1 MVITVGRQYGSG
13 GREIGTMLAKQ
24 LGIAYYDDMLL
35 KEAAEESGLCE
46 ELFRSFDE
54 RPKSF
59 LYSIAMDPYSFSM
72 NHVTPKGSIEQQVYL
87 ATYDTIK
94 KLADKGPCVL
104 IGRCADYA
112 LKDRDDVINLFITA
126 PLENRIKR
134 VAARNGISENEAKD
148 RIKKTD
154 KSRASYYSIAMD
166 PYSFSMNHVTPK
178 GSIEQQVYLA
188 TYDTIKKLAD
198 KGPCVL
204 IGRCADY
211 ALKDRDD
218 VINLFITAPLENRIK
233 RVAARNGISE
243 NEAKD
248 RIKKTDKSRASYY
261 NYYSAKDWGDAKSY
275 DLCIDSSLLGID
287 GTVELLKDLIR
298 IKGIK

>member
-1 MVITVGRQYGSG
+1 M
-13 GREIGTMLAKQ
+13 
-24 LGIAYYDDMLL
+24 
-35 KEAAEESGLCE
+35 
-46 ELFRSFDE
+46 
-54 RPKSF
+54 
-59 LYSIAMDPYSFSM
+59 
-72 NHVTPKGSIEQQVYL
+72 
-87 ATYDTIK
+87 
-94 KLADKGPCVL
+94 
-104 IGRCADYA
+104 
-112 LKDRDDVINLFITA
+112 
-126 PLENRIKR
+126 
-134 VAARNGISENEAKD
+134 
-148 RIKKTD
+148 
-154 KSRASYYSIAMD
+154 
-166 PYSFSMNHVTPK
+166 TPK

>member
-104 IGRCADYA
+104 IGLCADYS
-112 LKDRDDVINLFITA
+112 LKDR
-126 PLENRIKR
+126 
-134 VAARNGISENEAKD
+134 
-148 RIKKTD
+148 
-154 KSRASYYSIAMD
+154 Y
-166 PYSFSMNHVTPK
+166 
-178 GSIEQQVYLA
+178 
-188 TYDTIKKLAD
+188 
-198 KGPCVL
+198 
-204 IGRCADY
+204 
-211 ALKDRDD
+211 D

>member
-1 MVITVGRQYGSG
+1 MNAKKILALLLGAMLLLSLAACGAKDDNKTAEMNGNDTEMAGEAKNAEEALTMHKELLERENAILSENTELWEKVFMAADKGMTMQEDGKNYGEFLLDTIEDSKDQFT
-13 GREIGTMLAKQ
+13 EDELK
-24 LGIAYYDDMLL
+24 LL

-59 LYSIAMDPYSFSM
+59 L
-72 NHVTPKGSIEQQVYL
+72 
-87 ATYDTIK
+87 
-94 KLADKGPCVL
+94 
-104 IGRCADYA
+104 
-112 LKDRDDVINLFITA
+112 
-126 PLENRIKR
+126 
-134 VAARNGISENEAKD
+134 
-148 RIKKTD
+148 
-154 KSRASYYSIAMD
+154 YSIAMD

-298 IKGIK
+298 IKDIK

>member
-154 KSRASYYSIAMD
+154 KSRASYY
-166 PYSFSMNHVTPK
+166 
-178 GSIEQQVYLA
+178 
-188 TYDTIKKLAD
+188 
-198 KGPCVL
+198 
-204 IGRCADY
+204 
-211 ALKDRDD
+211 
-218 VINLFITAPLENRIK
+218 
-233 RVAARNGISE
+233 
-243 NEAKD
+243 
-248 RIKKTDKSRASYY
+248 

-275 DLCIDSSLLGID
+275 HMSIDSSVLGSN
-287 GTVELLKDLIR
+287 GTAQQILSFLRARTSK
-298 IKGIK
+298 

>member
-134 VAARNGISENEAKD
+134 VAAATASARTRRKTASRRRISPALPTITTIPP
-148 RIKKTD
+148 RTGAMP
-154 KSRASYYSIAMD
+154 RAMTSASIRACSASMARS
-166 PYSFSMNHVTPK
+166 SF
-178 GSIEQQVYLA
+178 
-188 TYDTIKKLAD
+188 
-198 KGPCVL
+198 
-204 IGRCADY
+204 
-211 ALKDRDD
+211 
-218 VINLFITAPLENRIK
+218 
-233 RVAARNGISE
+233 
-243 NEAKD
+243 
-248 RIKKTDKSRASYY
+248 
-261 NYYSAKDWGDAKSY
+261 
-275 DLCIDSSLLGID
+275 
-287 GTVELLKDLIR
+287 
-298 IKGIK
+298 

>member
-104 IGRCADYA
+104 IGRCADYILQDKA
-112 LKDRDDVINLFITA
+112 KCLKVFIHADMAFRAKRIVEVYGEREQSPEQRLRDKDKRRAAYHRFYTNMKWGYAQNYHIT
-126 PLENRIKR
+126 LDSGEL
-134 VAARNGISENEAKD
+134 GIDKCAD
-148 RIKKTD
+148 IIAD
-154 KSRASYYSIAMD
+154 LYKSRA
-166 PYSFSMNHVTPK
+166 
-178 GSIEQQVYLA
+178 
-188 TYDTIKKLAD
+188 
-198 KGPCVL
+198 
-204 IGRCADY
+204 
-211 ALKDRDD
+211 
-218 VINLFITAPLENRIK
+218 
-233 RVAARNGISE
+233 
-243 NEAKD
+243 
-248 RIKKTDKSRASYY
+248 
-261 NYYSAKDWGDAKSY
+261 
-275 DLCIDSSLLGID
+275 
-287 GTVELLKDLIR
+287 
-298 IKGIK
+298 